1 MTQAI
6 QSILKPDLFSGQTV
20 FVTGG
25 GSGINLGIA
34 EAFAALGAD
43 VAICGR
49 TQERLDT
56 AAQTLRQHGGR
67 VLALQ
72 ADVREPDQLVTAL
85 TKTQETLG
93 DLNTLVC
100 GAAGNFISAAENISP
115 KGFRTVIE
123 IDLLGAFN
131 AAHAA
136 FEQLK
141 RSKGSVLFV
150 SGGQSYVPFRY
161 QAHVGAAKAGIDML
175 MRDLALEWGAYGIRC
190 NSIVPGPV
198 RDTEGMKRMTAK
210 GDTEMW
216 PRMVPLGRM
225 AHVHEIAQMAVVL
238 ASPLASFVNGAV
250 IPVDG
255 GQNLTGSALFNEQ
268 VDQMLQQR
276 KSASGP

>member
-6 QSILKPDLFSGQTV
+6 QDILKPGIFSGQTV

-34 EAFAALGAD
+34 EAFAALGAN

-49 TQERLDT
+49 TQERLD
-56 AAQTLRQHGGR
+56 AAALTLRQHGGR

-85 TKTQETLG
+85 TRTQEAFG
-93 DLNTLVC
+93 DINTLVC

-136 FEQLK
+136 FEQLR

-198 RDTEGMKRMTAK
+198 RDTEGMKRMTAQ

-225 AHVHEIAQMAVVL
+225 AYVHEIAQMAVVL

-255 GQNLTGSALFNEQ
+255 GQNLTGSALFNER

-276 KSASGP
+276 NSASGP

>member
-1 MTQAI
+1 MAV
-6 QSILKPDLFSGQTV
+6 SITSCLAPRLFHGHTA

-34 EAFAALGAD
+34 KAFAALGAS

-49 TQERLDT
+49 TAERLEAATQELRSFGGSVFT
-56 AAQTLRQHGGR
+56 A
-67 VLALQ
+67 V
-72 ADVREPDQLVTAL
+72 ADVRDPDAL
-85 TKTQETLG
+85 AEAIDRAAAELG
-93 DLNTLVC
+93 DIGTLVC
-100 GAAGNFISAAENISP
+100 GAAGNFVSPAEAMSP

-123 IDLLGAFN
+123 IDLLGAFH

-141 RSKGSVLFV
+141 RTRGSVIFV

-161 QAHVGAAKAGIDML
+161 QAHVGAAKAGVDML
-175 MRDLALEWGAYGIRC
+175 MRNLALEWGPLGIRC

-198 RDTEGMKRMTAK
+198 EGTEGMNRLTPE
-210 GDTEMW
+210 GDANFW

-225 AHVHEIAQMAVVL
+225 ARVEEVAQMAVVL
-238 ASPLASFVNGAV
+238 ASPLGSYVSGAV
-250 IPVDG
+250 LPVDG

-268 VDQMLQQR
+268 VERMLR
-276 KSASGP
+276 DRD

>member
-1 MTQAI
+1 MTQTL
-6 QSILKPDLFSGQTV
+6 QSILKPGIFVGQTV

-34 EAFAALGAD
+34 EAFASLGAN
-43 VAICGR
+43 VAVCGR
-49 TQERLDT
+49 TQERLD
-56 AAQTLRQHGGR
+56 AARQTLQQHGGE
-67 VLALQ
+67 VLALK
-72 ADVREPDQLVTAL
+72 ADVREPDQMVAAL
-85 TKTQETLG
+85 TKTQEAFG
-93 DLNTLVC
+93 DINTLVC

-115 KGFRTVIE
+115 KGFRTVVE

-225 AHVHEIAQMAVVL
+225 AHVHEIAHMAVVL

-268 VDQMLQQR
+268 VEKMLQQR
-276 KSASGP
+276 ASPR